1 MVLRSRPAP
10 RPLLACEIF
19 PDRVLAARASVQ
31 RDFVEL
37 HTARQLPAGAVN
49 PSLTAPNI
57 ADPSAVS
64 QVGAEALAGV
74 SGRSRDVIAVLP
86 AAAVRALLPE
96 LDSFTQHAQAAA
108 GVTRLRLTN
117 SLTFVVEKS
126 FLS

>member
-10 RPLLACEIF
+10 GPPLACGIS

-57 ADPSAVS
+57 TDPSVVS
-64 QVGAEALAGV
+64 QVVAEALAGV

-86 AAAVRALLPE
+86 DAAVRTVLLVF
-96 LDSFTQHAQAAA
+96 DSLSQAALE
-108 GVTRLRLTN
+108 GVC
-117 SLTFVVEKS
+117 V
-126 FLS
+126 